1 MKSLLQ
7 IIDNG
12 YMIIMSLILIILGII
27 MMYLYRRIKLLENSI
42 LQHGKV
48 LQSFMINQISNN
60 TKTINIED
68 SDTINSNY
76 NDDGPIVNNQVKVIN
91 NKIDISDDEEYSDDD
106 SEEEQEQQ
114 EEKEEKEEKED
125 DDSDSHEEEDSDN
138 DSEIELNF
146 GINSKKLGDLN
157 MEDLNMEDIESI
169 NIDNLQDEID
179 SSIMGKDLI
188 KNIKLENNISDD
200 ISDNIYSG
208 IDKLEKIKGITK
220 MKIDELRE
228 LVVMK
233 NLISNEEVTKY
244 KKQDLIQLLK

>member
-68 SDTINSNY
+68 SNTINSNN
-76 NDDGPIVNNQVKVIN
+76 NDDGSIVNNQVKVIN

-106 SEEEQEQQ
+106 SEQEQQEQQ
-114 EEKEEKEEKED
+114 EEEQEEQED

-157 MEDLNMEDIESI
+157 MEDLNMEDLNMEDIESI

-188 KNIKLENNISDD
+188 KNIKLEND

>member
-1 MKSLLQ
+1 
-7 IIDNG
+7 
-12 YMIIMSLILIILGII
+12 

-68 SDTINSNY
+68 SNTINSNN
-76 NDDGPIVNNQVKVIN
+76 NDDGSIVNNQVKVIN

-106 SEEEQEQQ
+106 SEQEQQEQQ
-114 EEKEEKEEKED
+114 EEEQEEQED

-188 KNIKLENNISDD
+188 KNIKLEND